1 MNKQVNITMPENW
14 ICQLERLARI
24 YSVDADKTITYL
36 DLIRDALKEKY
47 NLVDI
52 IEEENKET
60 DEKRKI

>member
-1 MNKQVNITMPENW
+1 MNRQVNITMPENW

-24 YSVDADKTITYL
+24 YSVDEDRTITYL

-47 NLVDI
+47 NLID
-52 IEEENKET
+52 IEEENKDI

>member
-1 MNKQVNITMPENW
+1 MNRQVNITMPENW

-24 YSVDADKTITYL
+24 YSVDEDKTITYL

-47 NLVDI
+47 NLID
-52 IEEENKET
+52 IEEENKDI